1 MNLIKD
7 VVKAYQVC
15 QVCGY
20 VTDKKAPK
28 KCPVCGAPREQFKA
42 VAA

>member
-1 MNLIKD
+1 M
-7 VVKAYQVC
+7 VHQVC

-28 KCPVCGAPREQFKA
+28 KCPVSGKIQKHCAGI
-42 VAA
+42 